1 MALPRSVEF
10 FSIEDSPQFT
20 GYTDIEEDNI
30 LLPEDLSDIDE
41 TQDGS
46 IEYDDEMMPER
57 NDEGFYRVDDM
68 FLDEAQYKINFG
80 TEEERQVIP
89 DKAYKWPKGIV
100 PYMMTSSVPA
110 DRKTKI
116 RAAIAVMNKAF
127 ANCITI
133 K

>member
-68 FLDEAQYKINFG
+68 FLDEAQYKLNFG
-80 TEEERQVIP
+80 TEEERQGIL
-89 DKAYKWPKGIV
+89 DKSYRWPNGIV
-100 PYMMTSSVPA
+100 PYKFESSVP
-110 DRKTKI
+110 RSQKKKI
-116 RAAIAVMNKAF
+116 RAAIAVMNKALV
-127 ANCITI
+127 NCITFQ
-133 K
+133 